1 MSTLRLPDPDQAS
14 QPQEFLVSVV
24 LGPAELVPGSL
35 LVAVADADGR
45 GTLALVSDPE
55 PGPLPPADRGWIEP
69 FAVAAAETGGRL
81 GLIVCRDGLP
91 GVTSADRAW
100 AEVLRDRCAL
110 GGLECLGVLVHT
122 PDGVVR
128 AG

>member
-1 MSTLRLPDPDQAS
+1 VWTVPVEQVP
-14 QPQEFLVSVV
+14 VV
-24 LGPAELVPGSL
+24 
-35 LVAVADADGR
+35 R
-45 GTLALVSDPE
+45 Q
-55 PGPLPPADRGWIEP
+55 
-69 FAVAAAETGGRL
+69 

-110 GGLECLGVLVHT
+110 GGLECLGVLGPT

-128 AG
+128 AGWSPGKRALAEQSLPGYP